1 MTTQTFAL
9 LAVGVLIFALF
20 SRRLQD
26 RSITPPMVFGA
37 FGLIIGQA
45 GLGVAD
51 FSMTEGFAHILAE
64 LTLILV
70 LFIDAARID
79 VARLKVD
86 HDLPVRMLAIGMPL
100 TIILGAGA
108 ALLLFSELTL
118 WHALVL
124 AAILAPTDA
133 ALGQAVV
140 SSPQVPVRIRQALN
154 VESGLNDGVALP
166 AVLLFACFAGIA
178 HGGPTG
184 TAGWI
189 QFGILQLT
197 LGPLVGL
204 AIGYAG
210 ARGIDTAVSK
220 GWMAGDFTGPA
231 ALALALAC
239 YSLAELV
246 GGNGFIA
253 AFVGGLAFGVGVR
266 DHCHS
271 LFEFA
276 EAEGQL
282 LTLIAFLLFGAV
294 LLPEALGHLSVTTV
308 VYAVLSLTVI
318 RMVPVAISLLGMGLK
333 PQTVGFIGWFGPRGL
348 ASLLFV
354 LLVLED
360 VHAPGAE
367 TVMITAVTTVA
378 LSTLLHG
385 LSASPGARWYARV
398 VGETDG
404 NPEHMA
410 VQEMRTRVGS
420 WLAGNGFK
428 RESVR
433 EEQP

>member
-9 LAVGVLIFALF
+9 LAVGILIFALF

-45 GLGVAD
+45 GLGIAD
-51 FSMTEGFAHILAE
+51 FSMTEGVAHILAE

-70 LFIDAARID
+70 LFVDAARID
-79 VARLKVD
+79 VARLRAD
-86 HDLPVRMLAIGMPL
+86 HDIPVRMLAIGMPL
-100 TIILGAGA
+100 TIVLGAGA
-108 ALLLFSELTL
+108 ALLLFGELSI

-154 VESGLNDGVALP
+154 VESGLNDGIALP

-184 TAGWI
+184 AAGWI

-204 AIGYAG
+204 ALGYAG
-210 ARGIDTAVSK
+210 ARGIDTAVQK
-220 GWMAGDFTGPA
+220 GWMADDFTGPA

-239 YSLAELV
+239 YSVAELV

-253 AFVGGLAFGVGVR
+253 AFVGGLAFGAGVR
-266 DHCHS
+266 DHCHT

-294 LLPEALGHLSVTTV
+294 LLPDALNHMTAATLI
-308 VYAVLSLTVI
+308 YAVLSLTLI
-318 RMVPVAISLLGMGLK
+318 RMVPVAVGMIGMGLK
-333 PQTVGFIGWFGPRGL
+333 PQTIGFIGWFGPRGL

-367 TVMITAVTTVA
+367 TVMVAAVTTVA
-378 LSTLLHG
+378 LSTVLHG
-385 LSASPGARWYARV
+385 LSASPGARWYAGV
-398 VGETDG
+398 VGQAG
-404 NPEHMA
+404 ARPEHA
-410 VQEMRTRVGS
+410 TVQEMRTRVAS
-420 WLAGNGFK
+420 WFAGNGFK
-428 RESVR
+428 NKGLGEDKS
-433 EEQP
+433 